1 MGMKGAASQIVSTSN
16 ATTMRGMLV
25 PVLLVPNAVIIAVLV
40 CPMSGQAN
48 LIMGVAVC
56 IPAFPPAPDDRLPTP
71 CYLARM
77 RIAVIAD
84 VHGNLLALDAVLADL
99 RQQSPDMIVNLG
111 DLVSGP
117 FDPPGAA
124 DAQIGLGCPTLR
136 GNHDRWVVQDPS
148 RRTDALPRRLLSPA
162 HLAWLAG
169 LPATLTLADGAV
181 VACHGSP
188 AGGDEEYLLED
199 VAAGRTVLAPGTA
212 IAGRLAGIGDASL
225 VLCGHSHVPRI
236 VTVGGVMVVNPGSV
250 GWPAYSDTQPAPHA
264 VEVGSPHARYALLTR
279 TGAGWSPQQRAV
291 AYDWDAAASQ
301 AAQHGRPD
309 IAHAVRT
316 GRVLS
321 AAD

>member
-1 MGMKGAASQIVSTSN
+1 
-16 ATTMRGMLV
+16 
-25 PVLLVPNAVIIAVLV
+25 
-40 CPMSGQAN
+40 
-48 LIMGVAVC
+48 
-56 IPAFPPAPDDRLPTP
+56 
-71 CYLARM
+71 M

-84 VHGNLLALDAVLADL
+84 VHGNLLALEAVMADL
-99 RQQSPDMIVNLG
+99 RQQSPDLIVNLG

-124 DAQIGLGCPTLR
+124 DAQIGIGCPTLR
-136 GNHDRWVVQDPS
+136 GNHDRWVVEDPS
-148 RRTDALPRRLLSPA
+148 RRTDALPRSLLSPA

-181 VACHGSP
+181 FACHGSP
-188 AGGDEEYLLED
+188 AGGDEEYLLEH
-199 VAAGRTVLAPGTA
+199 VMSGHTVLAPDTA
-212 IAGRLAGIGDASL
+212 IASRLTGIGDASL